1 MTQPAK
7 YDWMFF
13 QSVILLTGAVVDF
26 FFAKLFFCPLLGL
39 FLFTGLL
46 LTNRKN
52 YTIHHKWGGLPN
64 TITLIRLLLLFAVP
78 FIENSFSLG
87 ILCLMVVFLDGLDGF
102 AARKLNQA
110 TKFGAVLDMETDAF
124 FCLLFSLTIAFHDPN
139 LYWIILGGFLR
150 YLYKIITTLISKNG
164 YTESK
169 KNYARYIAGC
179 YFLSFILFF
188 FTPDNIGT
196 YCVTIGTLMVVLS
209 FTVSFYEFLT
219 YKQND

>member
-26 FFAKLFFCPLLGL
+26 WFAKLFFCPLFGL
-39 FLFTGLL
+39 LVFIGLL

-64 TITLIRLLLLFAVP
+64 TITLFRLLLLFAVP
-78 FIENSFSLG
+78 FIESAFSLG
-87 ILCLMVVFLDGLDGF
+87 ILCLIVVSLDGLDGF

-110 TKFGAVLDMETDAF
+110 TEFGAVLDMETDAF
-124 FCLLFSLTIAFHDPN
+124 FCLLFSLTIAIQNPD
-139 LYWIILGGFLR
+139 LYWIIIGGLLR

-169 KNYARYIAGC
+169 KNYARYIAGG
-179 YFLSFILFF
+179 YFLSFILYFF
-188 FTPDNIGT
+188 IPDTIGKT
-196 YCVTIGTLMVVLS
+196 CITIGTLMIVFS
-209 FTVSFYEFLT
+209 FAVSFYEFLT
-219 YKQND
+219 HKQND